1 MFQSLIYEEK
11 EKIMKELKERTKNY
25 CDRMIEV
32 AVNGDECTKQDL
44 TIEVCKFG
52 KDLGKVIENLERE
65 RDYLLG

>member
-1 MFQSLIYEEK
+1 
-11 EKIMKELKERTKNY
+11 MKELKERTKNY

-52 KDLGKVIENLERE
+52 KDLGKESNRKLRKGKRLFIRS
-65 RDYLLG
+65 

>member
-1 MFQSLIYEEK
+1 
-11 EKIMKELKERTKNY
+11 
-25 CDRMIEV
+25 MIEV

-65 RDYLLG
+65 RDYLLGLRVELIRHLRLL

>member
-32 AVNGDECTKQDL
+32 AVNGDERTKQDL

-52 KDLGKVIENLERE
+52 K
-65 RDYLLG
+65 

>member
-1 MFQSLIYEEK
+1 
-11 EKIMKELKERTKNY
+11 
-25 CDRMIEV
+25 MIEV

>member
-1 MFQSLIYEEK
+1 
-11 EKIMKELKERTKNY
+11 MKELKERTKNY

-52 KDLGKVIENLERE
+52 KDLGKEII
-65 RDYLLG
+65 Y

>member
-1 MFQSLIYEEK
+1 
-11 EKIMKELKERTKNY
+11 MKELKERTKNY

-65 RDYLLG
+65 RDYF

>member
-1 MFQSLIYEEK
+1 
-11 EKIMKELKERTKNY
+11 MKELKERTKNY

-65 RDYLLG
+65 RDYLLGLRAELIRHLRLL